1 MPVSGPSRQSAVGE
15 RRSAPA
21 AEDLAHIEQVVE
33 QRLPG
38 PRRTLIEIAMTI
50 VDYYQEHPER
60 IPK

>member
-1 MPVSGPSRQSAVGE
+1 MGE
-15 RRSAPA
+15 RKSALA

-38 PRRTLIEIAMTI
+38 PHRTLIEIAMTI